1 MNLPLFS
8 EFSSADKSAW
18 KQQVIKDL
26 KGKDFDTHLLWNTPE
41 GLVVEPYYTAEDLT
55 DERLASVQFVQQ
67 KPVGWLNQPVIL
79 YENEKATNAKM
90 KAVLQKGA
98 DSIILDLGEKK
109 AEEIEFPKLFNG
121 LKLSDTP
128 VYFQTNGQETIVVEA
143 LQKFMPYQ
151 MKGGL
156 ADDGLARWMT
166 RGQLS
171 ETYFEEL
178 ASVMR
183 NTQNSPQFRT
193 LCVSSHPFHNAGAN
207 AVQELAFTLASAVTY
222 MDKLTDLGL
231 TAEEVSAKLYFSVS
245 VGTNYFMEI
254 AKLRAL
260 RYLWEKVSLEFGVYS
275 LQFREGGI
283 SLSDSELENPTLN
296 RQPQTVN
303 RKSPIVNTF
312 IHAQTSTFY
321 SAAIGV
327 DSNMLRA
334 TSEAMSAVIG
344 GCDALTIHS
353 YDATLKTPDDFS
365 ERIARNIS
373 TLLKEEAHLDK
384 AVDPTA
390 GSYYLEHLTLQLIDA
405 AWELFLKVEEK
416 GGVMGAFVE
425 NFIQDPIEENF
436 EATLSALQTN
446 KRVMI
451 GVNKFRFGE
460 EKPSFVEL
468 QHVGKVGTF
477 RLLENKRIAKTFEG

>member
-1 MNLPLFS
+1 MNLPFFS
-8 EFSSADKSAW
+8 EFSSADKSVW

-26 KGKDFDTHLLWNTPE
+26 KGKDFDTHLLWDTPE
-41 GLVVEPYYTAEDLT
+41 GLVVAPYYTVEDLT

-67 KPVGWLNQPVIL
+67 KPAGWLNQPVLL
-79 YENEKATNAKM
+79 YENEKATNAKI

-98 DSIILDLGEKK
+98 DAIVLDLGEKK
-109 AEEIEFPKLFNG
+109 TEEIEFLKLFNG

-128 VYFQTNGQETIVVEA
+128 VYFQTNDQETLVVEA

-151 MKGGL
+151 MKGGF
-156 ADDGLARWMT
+156 ANDGLTRWMT
-166 RGQLS
+166 TGQLS

-178 ASVMR
+178 ASVMK
-183 NTQNSPQFRT
+183 NTHNSPQFRT
-193 LCVSSHPFHNAGAN
+193 VCVSSHPFHNAGAN

-231 TAEEVSAKLYFSVS
+231 TAEEVSVKLYFSVS

-260 RYLWEKVSLEFGVYS
+260 RYLWNL
-275 LQFREGGI
+275 
-283 SLSDSELENPTLN
+283 
-296 RQPQTVN
+296 VN
-303 RKSPIVNTF
+303 GQWSMVGPATGNGQCF

-321 SAAIGV
+321 NAGIGV

-344 GCDALTIHS
+344 GCDALTVHS
-353 YDATLKTPDDFS
+353 YDATLKNPDDFS

-384 AVDPTA
+384 AVDPAA
-390 GSYYLEHLTLQLIDA
+390 GSYYLEHLTLQLIDS

-416 GGVMGAFVE
+416 GGLMDAFEE
-425 NFIQDPIEENF
+425 NFIQDSIEENF
-436 EATLSALQTN
+436 EAILSALQTN

-451 GVNKFRFGE
+451 GVNKFRFEGE
-460 EKPSFVEL
+460 EKPNFVEL
-468 QHVGKVGTF
+468 QRFDKAGTF
-477 RLLENKRIAKTFEG
+477 RLLENKRIAKTFEQ